1 MKTKYLIITAMFCV
15 LSIIGCIAANAATT
29 NKVPITDIEQTKTD
43 TNVSK
48 IPNTSLEDKM
58 TWTLNDGTK
67 VDLTYSHVETGIFID
82 RYKFI
87 DNNNNNFSFDS
98 EGDLVSFHADDS
110 WMFEI
115 DLYDYVINPLD
126 ESEWISEENAERI
139 ARMHGETFYGDVFD
153 DYKLSQIEKEDGYK
167 YTLSFVKKMGKDDC
181 ITASYAYVCVKHD
194 GVIQLSAIHQHK
206 VAASVDERKLAEIDM
221 YLINAVAEANA
232 MAIYTDN
239 FRGLEVREVLLVQDG
254 DNYALRISTHVDYYD
269 DDLKMI
275 GGSIESFYY
284 NIK

>member
-15 LSIIGCIAANAATT
+15 LSIICCIAVNAAF
-29 NKVPITDIEQTKTD
+29 NTDSKNLNPSIDVGNDTKT
-43 TNVSK
+43 
-48 IPNTSLEDKM
+48 M
-58 TWTLNDGTK
+58 THTLFDGTK
-67 VDLTYSHVETGIFID
+67 VDLTYLEKFDTIWEVRNNYID
-82 RYKFI
+82 AK
-87 DNNNNNFSFDS
+87 NNEYTFDKD
-98 EGDLVSFHADDS
+98 GDLVGVSLDDT
-110 WMFEI
+110 W
-115 DLYDYVINPLD
+115 LD
-126 ESEWISEENAERI
+126 EMDRN
-139 ARMHGETFYGDVFD
+139 GEL
-153 DYKLSQIEKEDGYK
+153 YKLAVESPLKDSDWVSEDKASNIAKIHTRTMYGKAFDNFELVSITKKYGYMYDLTFK
-167 YTLSFVKKMGKDDC
+167 LFGGKDDC
-181 ITASYAYVCVKHD
+181 ITTAYAYVRMFYD
-194 GVIQLSAIHQHK
+194 GTMLGSSIHQHK